1 MKIKWWPRGLLTA
14 ISLILLLFFVLYP
27 LGVLFANS
35 VTGGRRLYAAGLS
48 RAAGGLAVPGG
59 LRQHADP
66 GPGRHRLHR
75 AGGRALRLHGGALRL
90 PAEEPGGHPARAH
103 HRDSGDHRR
112 PVLAAAAGQ
121 QRPADQP
128 AGRRRHLPAF
138 VLRLDRHGLLDDAGV
153 LHLHL
158 PGRAGRVA
166 RLRRTAGGSR
176 PEPGHAAADH
186 QAARAGAGAAAG
198 RAGQRAGGVHAGG
211 GQFRAGHAAGQ
222 PRAAAVG
229 HDLQHLRQRNGR
241 QPHAAKRHVGGIHRH
256 RGHRAVLPEARG
268 RAQGL
273 HHDAGPRAGRRAGTL
288 VGLDLLH
295 RRRGSGDHRIRAAHA
310 WGSWSLAA
318 LPARALAGDARG
330 CGAGQLPDHQEAQ
343 RLQRTGCCR

>member
-1 MKIKWWPRGLLTA
+1 MVALGPADRDQPDPA
-14 ISLILLLFFVLYP
+14 AVLRAVSAGRAVRQQRHRP
-27 LGVLFANS
+27 
-35 VTGGRRLYAAGLS
+35 GRRLYAAGLS
-48 RAAGGLAVPGG
+48 RAAGRLAVPGG

-138 VLRLDRHGLLDDAGV
+138 VLWLDRHGLLDDAGV

-176 PEPGHAAADH
+176 PEPGHAASDH

-198 RAGQRAGGVHAGG
+198 TCWSTRWWCSRWWWAISRW
-211 GQFRAGHAAGQ
+211 
-222 PRAAAVG
+222 PCCWAAAC
-229 HDLQHLRQRNGR
+229 R
-241 QPHAAKRHVGGIHRH
+241 
-256 RGHRAVLPEARG
+256 
-268 RAQGL
+268 
-273 HHDAGPRAGRRAGTL
+273 
-288 VGLDLLH
+288 
-295 RRRGSGDHRIRAAHA
+295 
-310 WGSWSLAA
+310 
-318 LPARALAGDARG
+318 
-330 CGAGQLPDHQEAQ
+330 
-343 RLQRTGCCR
+343 CCRS